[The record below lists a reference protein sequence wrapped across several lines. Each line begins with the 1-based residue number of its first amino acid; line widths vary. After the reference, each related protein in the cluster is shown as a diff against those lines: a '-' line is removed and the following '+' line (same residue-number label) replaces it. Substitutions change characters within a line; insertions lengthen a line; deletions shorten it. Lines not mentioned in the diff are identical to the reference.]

1 MGIGGGEAEEAV
13 IGGSGGEEDVGGL
26 ARGVGGVGKG
36 ADEPG
41 VAAPGVVGETDI
53 FEGEEGDG
61 VAEHGEEE
69 SLVGEVGKGL
79 GGGGGDGKGVVEV
92 LEVEED

>member
-1 MGIGGGEAEEAV
+1 MREGFGECEGVGVEGAVVGIGGGEAEEAV
-13 IGGSGGEEDVGGL
+13 VGGGGGEEDVGGL
-26 ARGVGGVGKG
+26 AGGVGGVGKG

-41 VAAPGVVGETDI
+41 VAAPGVVGEADI

-69 SLVGEVGKGL
+69 GLVGEVG
-79 GGGGGDGKGVVEV
+79 
-92 LEVEED
+92 